1 MHDSCKLAK
10 NVNNN
15 RQHIN
20 IQKIIVNRFQ
30 NNDKLNTIVNKY
42 QN

>member
-10 NVNNN
+10 NVNDN

-20 IQKIIVNRFQ
+20 IQKKNVNRFQ
-30 NNDKLNTIVNKY
+30 NNDKLNTIVN
-42 QN
+42 